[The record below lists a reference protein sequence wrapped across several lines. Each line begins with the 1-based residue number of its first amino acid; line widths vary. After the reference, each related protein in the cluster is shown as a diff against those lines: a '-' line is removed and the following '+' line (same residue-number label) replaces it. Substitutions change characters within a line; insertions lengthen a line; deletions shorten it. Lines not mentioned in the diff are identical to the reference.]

1 MPPPPTM
8 AGMATE
14 ALPHCILLAVDL
26 SAASGG
32 AIDVAIARARDEGAS
47 LLVLSVVDP
56 SRLHLP
62 GAHGRRVDQERQR
75 LEDGARR
82 IVERARAERIK
93 ATHMIWEGDP
103 VESILDV
110 ARSEGADVVV
120 LGSHGRG
127 AVARRL
133 LGSVSAR
140 VAAASTCPV
149 VVVPMQGEGAT
160 S

>member
-1 MPPPPTM
+1 MVTQ
-8 AGMATE
+8 G
-14 ALPHCILLAVDL
+14 LPRCILLAVDL
-26 SAASGG
+26 SAASDG
-32 AIDVAIARARDEGAS
+32 AVEVAIGRARVDGAS

-56 SRLHLP
+56 SRMHLP

-82 IVERARAERIK
+82 IVERARTEGVK

-103 VESILDV
+103 VESILDA

-149 VVVPMQGEGAT
+149 IVVPMHGEGVA